1 LAPDFFSEQGYGKEV
16 DWWSL
21 GVLVYEM
28 ICGCPPFYNTNRE
41 VLFNMIKYAH
51 VMYPNDIS
59 STSIDF
65 LRKIFTTD
73 PKKRLGSKGADEV
86 RNHPFFEGIDFKEIY
101 NKKIKPP
108 FMPRIMKKDDTK
120 YIHQE
125 FLKETPVDSYK
136 HGDSLNSTEDKF
148 MNSFDYSNKSKLL
161 KNGETH
167 K

>member
-1 LAPDFFSEQGYGKEV
+1 MAPDFFNEQGYGKEV

-28 ICGCPPFYNTNRE
+28 ICGCPPFYSTNRE
-41 VLFNMIKYAH
+41 ILFNMIKYAN
-51 VMYPNDIS
+51 VCYPNDIS

-65 LRKIFTTD
+65 LNKIFTID
-73 PKKRLGSKGADEV
+73 PKKRLGSKGTDEV
-86 RNHPFFEGIDFKEIY
+86 RNHPFFEGIDFEEIY

-108 FMPRIMKKDDTK
+108 FMPRITKKEETR

-136 HGDSLNSTEDKF
+136 NGDSLNTVDDKF
-148 MNSFDYSNKSKLL
+148 INSFDFKSNLI
-161 KNGETH
+161 KNVDETP